1 MQEISKRQ
9 TSWADG
15 HYALAYNLL
24 FYLPFDHTI
33 LQKKALNTSSYLAL
47 ILIFGS
53 FNFSNMRISETLS
66 FNLIIYDTFN
76 SIIKWGILIIG
87 SLNFSFL
94 PISSYMKIE
103 KK

>member
-1 MQEISKRQ
+1 
-9 TSWADG
+9 
-15 HYALAYNLL
+15 
-24 FYLPFDHTI
+24 LPYDHT

-47 ILIFGS
+47 ILIIGS
-53 FNFSNMRISETLS
+53 FNFSNMRISETSS

-94 PISSYMKIE
+94 PINSYMKIE